1 MRYIEFAKAFIILL
15 KYVNCFTQADE
26 ALFFLLYN
34 KVLWKGGKF
43 MRMVDLIAKKRDGH
57 SLSKEEIEWIVT
69 GYTNG
74 EIPDYQMSA
83 LTMAIYYQDMTDQEI
98 TDLTLAMANSG
109 DVVNLENIDGIK
121 VDKHSTGGVGDTTT
135 LVLAPLVASVGVP
148 VAKMSGR
155 GLGYTGGTLDK
166 LEAIP
171 GFQIELSEEKFVEL
185 VNESKVAVIGQ
196 SGNLAP
202 ADKKLYALRDVTATV
217 DSIPL
222 IASSIMSKKIAAG
235 ADAIVLDVTT
245 GDGAFMKNIEDAKRL
260 ASTMVQIGKLANRQT
275 MAVISDMSQPLGEA
289 IGNSLEVVEAI
300 ETLQGKGPK
309 DLEEMCYVLGSQ
321 MVVLAKKADTLEQ
334 AREML
339 EEALH
344 SGKAFAKFKE
354 MVANQ
359 GGDVSVIDHPEKLL
373 TAKYEIEL
381 PAKQSGVVTKLV
393 ANELGIAAMMLGA
406 GRKTKEDTIDFAVGL
421 KLRKKVGEAIQAG
434 ESVLTIYA
442 NQPAEEIQDVVAL
455 LYQNIEIG
463 PSGLE
468 PPLIHGIITE

>member
-1 MRYIEFAKAFIILL
+1 
-15 KYVNCFTQADE
+15 
-26 ALFFLLYN
+26 
-34 KVLWKGGKF
+34 
-43 MRMVDLIAKKRDGH
+43 MRMVDLIAKKRDGQ

-83 LTMAIYYQDMTDQEI
+83 LTMAIFYQDMIDQEI

-109 DVVNLENIDGIK
+109 DVVNLENIEGIK

-171 GFQIELSEEKFVEL
+171 GFQIELSEDKFVEL

-245 GDGAFMKNIEDAKRL
+245 GDGAFMKNLEDAKRL

-381 PAKQSGVVTKLV
+381 PAKQSGMITKLV

-421 KLRKKVGEAIQAG
+421 KLRKKVGEAIQEG

-463 PSGLE
+463 PSGQE

>member
-1 MRYIEFAKAFIILL
+1 
-15 KYVNCFTQADE
+15 
-26 ALFFLLYN
+26 
-34 KVLWKGGKF
+34 
-43 MRMVDLIAKKRDGH
+43 MRMVDLIAKKRDGQ

-83 LTMAIYYQDMTDQEI
+83 LTMAIFYQDMTDQEI

-109 DVVNLENIDGIK
+109 DVVNLENIEGIK

-171 GFQIELSEEKFVEL
+171 GFKIELSEDKFVEL

-245 GDGAFMKNIEDAKRL
+245 GDGAFMKNLEDAKRL

-381 PAKQSGVVTKLV
+381 PAKQSGVITKLV

-421 KLRKKVGEAIQAG
+421 KLRKKVGEAIQEG

-442 NQPAEEIQDVVAL
+442 NQPAEEIQNVVAL

-463 PSGLE
+463 PSGQE

>member
-1 MRYIEFAKAFIILL
+1 
-15 KYVNCFTQADE
+15 
-26 ALFFLLYN
+26 
-34 KVLWKGGKF
+34 
-43 MRMVDLIAKKRDGH
+43 MRMVDLIAKKRDGQ

-83 LTMAIYYQDMTDQEI
+83 LTMAIFYQDMIDQEI

-109 DVVNLENIDGIK
+109 DVVNLENIEGIK

-245 GDGAFMKNIEDAKRL
+245 GDGAFMKNLEDAKRL

-381 PAKQSGVVTKLV
+381 PAKQSGVITKLV

-421 KLRKKVGEAIQAG
+421 KLRKKVGEAIQEG

-463 PSGLE
+463 PSGQE

>member
-1 MRYIEFAKAFIILL
+1 
-15 KYVNCFTQADE
+15 
-26 ALFFLLYN
+26 
-34 KVLWKGGKF
+34 
-43 MRMVDLIAKKRDGH
+43 MVDLIAKKRDGQ

-83 LTMAIYYQDMTDQEI
+83 LTMAIFYQDMTDQEI

-109 DVVNLENIDGIK
+109 DVVNLENIEGIK

-171 GFQIELSEEKFVEL
+171 GFQIELSEDKFVEL

-245 GDGAFMKNIEDAKRL
+245 GAGAFMKNIEDAKRL

-381 PAKQSGVVTKLV
+381 PAKQSGVITKLV

-421 KLRKKVGEAIQAG
+421 KLHKKVGEAIQEG

-463 PSGLE
+463 PSGQE

>member
-1 MRYIEFAKAFIILL
+1 
-15 KYVNCFTQADE
+15 
-26 ALFFLLYN
+26 
-34 KVLWKGGKF
+34 
-43 MRMVDLIAKKRDGH
+43 MRMVDLIAKKRDGQ

-83 LTMAIYYQDMTDQEI
+83 LTMAIFYQDMTDQEI

-109 DVVNLENIDGIK
+109 DVVNLENIEGIK

-171 GFQIELSEEKFVEL
+171 GFQIELSEDKFVEL

-245 GDGAFMKNIEDAKRL
+245 GDGAFMKNLEDAKRL

-381 PAKQSGVVTKLV
+381 PAKQSGVITKLV
-393 ANELGIAAMMLGA
+393 ANELGIVAMMLGA

-421 KLRKKVGEAIQAG
+421 KLRKKVGEAIQEG

-463 PSGLE
+463 PSGQE

>member
-1 MRYIEFAKAFIILL
+1 
-15 KYVNCFTQADE
+15 
-26 ALFFLLYN
+26 
-34 KVLWKGGKF
+34 
-43 MRMVDLIAKKRDGH
+43 MRMVDLIAKKRDGQ

-83 LTMAIYYQDMTDQEI
+83 LTMAIFYQDMTDQEI
-98 TDLTLAMANSG
+98 TNLTLAMANSG
-109 DVVNLENIDGIK
+109 DVVNLENIEGIK

-171 GFQIELSEEKFVEL
+171 GFQIELSEDKFVKL

-245 GDGAFMKNIEDAKRL
+245 GAGAFMKNIEDAKRL

-381 PAKQSGVVTKLV
+381 PAKQSGVITKLV

-421 KLRKKVGEAIQAG
+421 KLRKKVGEAIQEG

-442 NQPAEEIQDVVAL
+442 NQPAEEIKDVVAL

-463 PSGLE
+463 PSGQE

>member
-1 MRYIEFAKAFIILL
+1 
-15 KYVNCFTQADE
+15 
-26 ALFFLLYN
+26 
-34 KVLWKGGKF
+34 
-43 MRMVDLIAKKRDGH
+43 MRMVDLIAKKRDGQ

-83 LTMAIYYQDMTDQEI
+83 LTMAIFYQDMTDQEI

-109 DVVNLENIDGIK
+109 DVVNLENIEGIK

-171 GFQIELSEEKFVEL
+171 GFQIELSEDKFVEL

-245 GDGAFMKNIEDAKRL
+245 GDGAFMKNLEDAKRL

-381 PAKQSGVVTKLV
+381 PAKQSGVITKLV

-421 KLRKKVGEAIQAG
+421 KLRKKVGEAIQEG

-442 NQPAEEIQDVVAL
+442 NQPAEEIQDVVSL

-463 PSGLE
+463 PSGQE

>member
-1 MRYIEFAKAFIILL
+1 
-15 KYVNCFTQADE
+15 
-26 ALFFLLYN
+26 
-34 KVLWKGGKF
+34 
-43 MRMVDLIAKKRDGH
+43 MRMVDLIAKKRDGQ

-83 LTMAIYYQDMTDQEI
+83 LTMAIFYQDMTDQEI

-109 DVVNLENIDGIK
+109 DVVNLENIEGIK

-245 GDGAFMKNIEDAKRL
+245 GAGAFMKNIEDAKRL

-381 PAKQSGVVTKLV
+381 PAKQSGVITKLV

-421 KLRKKVGEAIQAG
+421 KLRKKVGEAIQEG

-463 PSGLE
+463 PSGQE